1 MGRRR
6 ALRFVPPFTSTEY
19 VHVFCKNHSVL
30 NLRTKIL
37 GLPSP
42 TIIYVESFARVQSLS
57 LTGKLLRPFVDRQVH
72 CQSFFHVITQ

>member
-6 ALRFVPPFTSTEY
+6 ALRFVPPFTLIEY
-19 VHVFCKNHSVL
+19 VHVFRKNHSVL

-42 TIIYVESFARVQSLS
+42 TIIYIESFARVQSLS
-57 LTGKLLRPFVDRQVH
+57 LTGKLLRPFVDR
-72 CQSFFHVITQ
+72 